1 MPKTSV
7 TVSLIGSDSHA
18 LAIVSRV
25 SRALRQAKGDPAII
39 AAYRREA
46 LSESYNHRLW
56 VAEDYVTIE

>member
-25 SRALRQAKGDPAII
+25 SRALRQANVDQATI

-46 LSESYNHRLW
+46 LSESYDHWL
-56 VAEDYVTIE
+56 

>member
-25 SRALRQAKGDPAII
+25 SRALRQAKVDPAII

-46 LSESYNHRLW
+46 LSGHYDHLLQ
-56 VAEDYVTIE
+56 VTEDYVTIE